1 MHQDEPART
10 ETVARPRG
18 GLPQLSPGS
27 VRAGTLSLVAGVVS
41 VERVR
46 PALVVGGT
54 SGIGAALVARYRD
67 QGIPVVTWDIKDDP
81 DVVCDISESD
91 RVTEAVEET
100 LDRFGLPGD
109 VTVTAGIGHAGY
121 LRTITTD
128 EWDRVLSVNTKGPL
142 LVMRAL
148 ADAMVARAEGG
159 SIVATSSIS
168 GRVADRG
175 MGAYC
180 ASKAAL
186 DMVVRVAAVEWA
198 PHGIRVNAVSP
209 GVTRTPML
217 GKAPV
222 DAGWLASVGRRTALG
237 RLGMPADIAEAIG
250 ALHAMTWVTGEILTC
265 DGGLS
270 LHSPIDS
277 FGDQVSTRREG
288 DRDG

>member
-1 MHQDEPART
+1 M
-10 ETVARPRG
+10 
-18 GLPQLSPGS
+18 
-27 VRAGTLSLVAGVVS
+27 
-41 VERVR
+41 
-46 PALVVGGT
+46 
-54 SGIGAALVARYRD
+54 I
-67 QGIPVVTWDIKDDP
+67 
-81 DVVCDISESD
+81 
-91 RVTEAVEET
+91 
-100 LDRFGLPGD
+100 
-109 VTVTAGIGHAGY
+109 
-121 LRTITTD
+121 
-128 EWDRVLSVNTKGPL
+128 
-142 LVMRAL
+142 
-148 ADAMVARAEGG
+148 ARAEGG

-175 MGAYC
+175 MGVYC

-270 LHSPIDS
+270 LHSPIGS
-277 FGDQVSTRREG
+277 FGNQVSTAERATGTG
-288 DRDG
+288 DGP

>member
-1 MHQDEPART
+1 M
-10 ETVARPRG
+10 
-18 GLPQLSPGS
+18 
-27 VRAGTLSLVAGVVS
+27 GVVT

-91 RVTEAVEET
+91 RVIEAVEET

-142 LVMRAL
+142 LVMRAV
-148 ADAMVARAEGG
+148 ADAMAARAEGG

-222 DAGWLASVGRRTALG
+222 DTGWLASVGGRTALG

-277 FGDQVSTRREG
+277 FGDDASTPGRATGTG
-288 DRDG
+288 DRP

>member
-1 MHQDEPART
+1 
-10 ETVARPRG
+10 VA
-18 GLPQLSPGS
+18 S
-27 VRAGTLSLVAGVVS
+27 VLS
-41 VERVR
+41 VEPER

-67 QGIPVVTWDIKDDP
+67 RGIPVVTWDIKDDP
-81 DVVCDISESD
+81 DVVCDISESA
-91 RVTEAVEET
+91 RVVEAVEET
-100 LDRFGLPGD
+100 LARFGLPRD

-128 EWDRVLSVNTKGPL
+128 EWDRVLSVNTRGPL

-148 ADAMVARAEGG
+148 ADAMGARSEGG

-168 GRVADRG
+168 GRVVDRA

-198 PHGIRVNAVSP
+198 PLGIRVNAVSP

-217 GKAPV
+217 GRAPV

-237 RLGMPADIAEAIG
+237 RLGMPEDIAEAIA

-277 FGDQVSTRREG
+277 FGDDAPATGAG
-288 DRDG
+288 DRP

>member
-1 MHQDEPART
+1 MAI
-10 ETVARPRG
+10 A
-18 GLPQLSPGS
+18 
-27 VRAGTLSLVAGVVS
+27 VS
-41 VERVR
+41 VERER

-54 SGIGAALVARYRD
+54 SGIGAALVSRYRD
-67 QGIPVVTWDIKDDP
+67 REIPVVTWDIKDDP
-81 DVVCDISESD
+81 DVVCDISESA
-91 RVTEAVEET
+91 RVVEAVEET
-100 LDRFGLPGD
+100 LARFGLPCD

-148 ADAMVARAEGG
+148 ADAMVAHSEGG

-168 GRVADRG
+168 GRVVDRG

-186 DMVVRVAAVEWA
+186 EMVVRVAAVEWA

-217 GKAPV
+217 GRAPV

-237 RLGMPADIAEAIG
+237 RLGMPEDIAEAIG

-277 FGDQVSTRREG
+277 FGDDAGATGTG
-288 DRDG
+288 DRP